1 MDRELSLHKAAVIV
15 ASLDADT
22 ADLLLAQMP
31 EDEADAVR
39 DQIIRLG
46 KLNPAEQQAVI
57 DEFFRIGPMTL
68 QQDSFTTE
76 LGGDV
81 LMKELPSDDEYEH
94 ESSEAAET
102 AAAASGNSLSRNP
115 QQTNQPFSF
124 LQNVEP
130 ETLVSLLEREH
141 PQAVAL
147 VLAHLPHDRAGH
159 LLARLPA
166 TMQTDVVR
174 RLVDLEETD
183 PAIVR
188 DVEKA
193 IEASIMGRQPD
204 RRRTVGMAAVTAILR
219 ASDHTSRRQIL
230 NNLAVH
236 DRPLANRLTPPP
248 PTQHFTFA
256 EVCRFPSEALGR
268 VVRAV
273 DRRTAVLALAGAP
286 AEIVETLFD
295 ELRPEE
301 VDWISHGL
309 AHLGPLRLADFD
321 RAQDDVAQFAEQLYA
336 QGHLPRLGAE
346 HLTAMA

>member
-68 QQDSFTTE
+68 QQDSFTTK
-76 LGGDV
+76 LGGAG
-81 LMKELPSDDEYEH
+81 LMKELLSDDEYED

-102 AAAASGNSLSRNP
+102 AAAATGNSLNRNP

-124 LQNVEP
+124 LQNIEP
-130 ETLVSLLEREH
+130 ETLVSLLEQEH

-174 RLVDLEETD
+174 RLVGLEETD

-193 IEASIMGRQPD
+193 LEASIMERQPD
-204 RRRTVGMAAVTAILR
+204 RHHTVGMAAVTAILR
-219 ASDHTSRRQIL
+219 ASDHASRRQIL

-236 DRPLANRLTPPP
+236 DRPLAHRLTPPP

-256 EVCRFPSEALGR
+256 EVCRFPSLALVR

-286 AEIVETLFD
+286 AEIVEPLFD

-301 VDWISHGL
+301 VDWISHGMV
-309 AHLGPLRLADFD
+309 HLGPLRLADFD

-336 QGHLPRLGAE
+336 QGHLPGLGAE